1 MSDIN
6 IITFI
11 NLIRGTLPYEGAEY
25 AESAVGIT
33 TEIFTQ
39 GNCGNFAQALKI
51 AFGGEVVFSDNH
63 LLCLINGRLYD
74 ITGDVTED
82 YPDYRH
88 PKLMELE
95 DMTNNYSFMDR
106 GSIL

>member
-1 MSDIN
+1 MSNIN
-6 IITFI
+6 ILTFI

-51 AFGGEVVFSDNH
+51 AFGGEVVISDNH
-63 LLCLINGRLYD
+63 LLCRIEGRMYD
-74 ITGDVTED
+74 ITGDVT
-82 YPDYRH
+82 RNH
-88 PKLMELE
+88 PNWRSATMIELE